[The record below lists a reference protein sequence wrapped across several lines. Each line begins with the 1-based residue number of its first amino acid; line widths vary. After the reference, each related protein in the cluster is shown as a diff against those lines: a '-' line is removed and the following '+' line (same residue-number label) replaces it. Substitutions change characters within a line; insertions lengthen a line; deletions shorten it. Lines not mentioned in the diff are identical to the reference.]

1 MNRLRIGRGCQV
13 AGVVLIVLA
22 LALLGYLLAMPPR
35 HGGRYKQLS
44 CVNNL
49 KQIGLA
55 FRTWALDNDGQ
66 FPFNVSTN
74 AGGTREFCAVG
85 ADGFDSNAVLH
96 FQVMSNE
103 LSTPILLLC
112 PEDWS
117 RKRAVVFQS
126 CQASN
131 VTYWLHSGTNLNAS
145 NPTAVLAFCPVDGNT
160 LHCDGSVTAG
170 KADRKPS
177 WSALMGLVRHK
188 YLDWLAVRFD
198 VVLVIGFVFL
208 WAGSRLTWEARGGPK
223 PLGLI
228 IGEALLVILALLIIT
243 LIVSEAT
250 QF

>member
-96 FQVMSNE
+96 FQQQ
-103 LSTPILLLC
+103 
-112 PEDWS
+112 D
-117 RKRAVVFQS
+117 VF
-126 CQASN
+126 
-131 VTYWLHSGTNLNAS
+131 
-145 NPTAVLAFCPVDGNT
+145 
-160 LHCDGSVTAG
+160 
-170 KADRKPS
+170 
-177 WSALMGLVRHK
+177 
-188 YLDWLAVRFD
+188 
-198 VVLVIGFVFL
+198 FL
-208 WAGSRLTWEARGGPK
+208 K
-223 PLGLI
+223 
-228 IGEALLVILALLIIT
+228 
-243 LIVSEAT
+243 
-250 QF
+250 